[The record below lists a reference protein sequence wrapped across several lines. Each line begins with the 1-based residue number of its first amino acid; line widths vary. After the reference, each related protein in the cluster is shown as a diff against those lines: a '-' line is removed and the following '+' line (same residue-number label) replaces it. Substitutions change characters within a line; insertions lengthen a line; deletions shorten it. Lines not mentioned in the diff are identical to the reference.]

1 MFFQRKLCR
10 IITVGSKAKKKRPE
24 TEEGVKKGKSVSP
37 KNSDSW
43 KGKCP
48 VWRFS
53 KFDSSHP
60 KWGSSQVNYE
70 ELEEKL
76 ISFEKMTWQEID
88 SASGGKSSGTNN
100 HFLPIEEIESEAQVR
115 LNELHFEE
123 FSDNL
128 YSLRIN
134 GKHRLI
140 GILSD
145 GIFEFLWNDP
155 DHEVCRS
162 RKKHT

>member
-1 MFFQRKLCR
+1 M
-10 IITVGSKAKKKRPE
+10 GSKAKNRKPKRESDPA
-24 TEEGVKKGKSVSP
+24 KKSVPAEASG
-37 KNSDSW
+37 SW
-43 KGKCP
+43 KKKKP
-48 VWRFS
+48 VWRFG

-60 KWGSSQVNYE
+60 KWGSSRVDYE
-70 ELEEKL
+70 ELETKL
-76 ISFEKMTWQEID
+76 VSFENMTWQEID
-88 SASGGKSSGTNN
+88 SASGGRSNGTNN
-100 HFLPIEEIESEAQVR
+100 HFLPIEEIAPDAQVR
-115 LNELHFEE
+115 FAELHLEE

-140 GILSD
+140 GILSE

-162 RKKHT
+162 NKKHT